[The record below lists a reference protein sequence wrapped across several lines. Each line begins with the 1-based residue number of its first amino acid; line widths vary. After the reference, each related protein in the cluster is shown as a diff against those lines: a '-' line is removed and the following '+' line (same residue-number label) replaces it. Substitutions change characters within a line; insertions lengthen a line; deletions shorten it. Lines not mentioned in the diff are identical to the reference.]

1 MAAPTQTNRNIA
13 IGTPLGKDVLLLK
26 SFSYVEQLGRLYDL
40 DAELLS
46 MQADLDFDKIIG
58 KNVTIRMESD
68 AGNTRYFNGYVARF
82 VQSGSQGSLAQ
93 YHAKIVPWLWF
104 LTRRADCRIFQNKT
118 IPEIIKQVFRDTGF
132 TDFKEKLNGKYQPW
146 EYCVQYRETD
156 FNFVSR
162 LMEQE
167 GIYYSFEH
175 AEGIHKLV
183 LSDAPGSHSPGKGC
197 ETVIFRPEEGGVR
210 DDEYIHDFRMEQE
223 VQPGAYSLSDF
234 NFERPR
240 TSLFA
245 RSQIANSHDQSK
257 HEIFD
262 YPGEYELQSEGT
274 DYSKIRIE
282 ELQTQHLIGR
292 GQTTVRGLCAGN
304 TFKLKDFPRADW
316 NKSYLLTS
324 VSIHGSGDTF
334 EGSGGGESGAF
345 FSCSFTVVDAQ
356 KQYRPARITPKP
368 LIQGPQTAIV
378 VGPKGEEIHTDK
390 YGRIKVQFHWDRYG
404 KADENSSCW
413 VRVSQAAWAGKK
425 WGSMHIPR
433 IGQEVIVECIEG
445 DPDWPIVT
453 GRVYNADCMPPYDLP
468 AEKTKTTIKSNSSKG
483 GQGFNEFRFEDK
495 KGDEQIYLHAEK
507 NYRIKVKNTTREWMG
522 GNRHLIVKTNQYE
535 KVYGDKHGTVQ
546 GDRNGKVVGSDSLIV
561 QADQM
566 TKVSGGHSLTVGGDQ
581 QAKVGG
587 KFASDVGQ
595 EIHLKAG
602 MKVIIEAG
610 VQITLKGAGGFVDIG
625 PGGVT
630 IQGTLVNINSGGS
643 AGSGSGSSP
652 QAPDVPKLPLEP
664 EPIEGGS
671 NTTVSQT
678 PAKVQKTT
686 TSKAV
691 TDPKAAVLIAAAKS
705 GTPFVEPC

>member
-1 MAAPTQTNRNIA
+1 MAAPTQLNRNIA
-13 IGTPLGKDVLLLK
+13 IGTPLGTDVLLLK

-46 MQADLDFDKIIG
+46 LQADIDFDKIIG

-82 VQSGSQGSLAQ
+82 VQSGSQGNLAK

-132 TDFKEKLNGKYQPW
+132 TDFSEKLNGKYKPW

-183 LSDAPGSHSPGKGC
+183 LSDAPGSHSTGKGC
-197 ETVIFRPEEGGVR
+197 ETVIFRPEEGGIR

-240 TSLFA
+240 SSLFA
-245 RSQIANSHDQSK
+245 RSQIVNAHDQSN

-262 YPGEYELQSEGT
+262 FPGEYDQQSEGT

-304 TFKLKDFPRADW
+304 TFKLKDFPREDW

-324 VSIHGSGDTF
+324 ISIHGSGDTF
-334 EGSGGGESGAF
+334 EGSGGGEAGAF
-345 FSCSFTVVDAQ
+345 FSCSFTVIDAQ
-356 KQYRPARITPKP
+356 KQYRSMRITPKP

-378 VGPKGEEIHTDK
+378 VGPEGEEIHTDK

-433 IGQEVIVECIEG
+433 IGQEVIVEFIEG

-468 AEKTKTTIKSNSSKG
+468 AEKTKTTLKSNSSKG
-483 GQGFNEFRFEDK
+483 GQGFNELRFEDK
-495 KGDEQIYLHAEK
+495 KGEEQIYLHAEK
-507 NYRIKVKNTTREWMG
+507 DQEIKVENDRKEEIVG
-522 GNRHLIVKTNQYE
+522 YRHLLVKKDKLERILGERHERVGKSHFE
-535 KVYGDKHGTVQ
+535 KIRE
-546 GDRNGKVVGSDSLIV
+546 DRNLNVDGNDVVLVNS
-561 QADQM
+561 
-566 TKVSGGHSLTVGGDQ
+566 KKSLTVKGDVIEVF
-581 QAKVGG
+581 QANHSEETT
-587 KFASDVGQ
+587 SDYY
-595 EIHLKAG
+595 LKAQNI
-602 MKVIIEAG
+602 VIEAG
-610 VQITLKGAGGFVDIG
+610 TNITIKVGSSSIAIEAGGIG
-625 PGGVT
+625 MKTGGQ
-630 IQGTLVNINSGGS
+630 IKIEAGASISING
-643 AGSGSGSSP
+643 AM
-652 QAPDVPKLPLEP
+652 VK
-664 EPIEGGS
+664 I
-671 NTTVSQT
+671 N
-678 PAKVQKTT
+678 
-686 TSKAV
+686 
-691 TDPKAAVLIAAAKS
+691 
-705 GTPFVEPC
+705 

>member
-1 MAAPTQTNRNIA
+1 MAAPTQLNRNIA

-46 MQADLDFDKIIG
+46 LQADIDFDKIIG

-82 VQSGSQGSLAQ
+82 VQSGSQGNLAQ

-104 LTRRADCRIFQNKT
+104 LTRKADCRIFQNKT

-132 TDFKEKLNGKYQPW
+132 TDFSENLSGRYQPW
-146 EYCVQYRETD
+146 DYCVQYRETD

-175 AEGIHKLV
+175 ADGNHKLV
-183 LSDAPGSHSPGKGC
+183 LSDAPGSHLPGKGC
-197 ETVIFRPEEGGVR
+197 ETVIYRPEESGIR
-210 DDEYIHDFRMEQE
+210 DKEYIHDFRMEQE
-223 VQPGAYSLSDF
+223 VQPGAYALADF
-234 NFERPR
+234 NFERTR
-240 TSLFA
+240 ASLLA
-245 RSQIANSHDQSK
+245 RSQITNAHDQSK
-257 HEIFD
+257 FEIFD
-262 YPGEYELQSEGT
+262 FPGEYEQHSEGM

-316 NKSYLLTS
+316 NKAYLLTS
-324 VSIHGSGDTF
+324 VSIHGYGDTF
-334 EGSGGGESGAF
+334 EGSGGDESGAF

-356 KQYRPARITPKP
+356 TQYRPARITPKP

-433 IGQEVIVECIEG
+433 IDQEVIVEFIEG

-453 GRVYNADCMPPYDLP
+453 GRVYNCLLY
-468 AEKTKTTIKSNSSKG
+468 T
-483 GQGFNEFRFEDK
+483 
-495 KGDEQIYLHAEK
+495 
-507 NYRIKVKNTTREWMG
+507 
-522 GNRHLIVKTNQYE
+522 
-535 KVYGDKHGTVQ
+535 
-546 GDRNGKVVGSDSLIV
+546 
-561 QADQM
+561 
-566 TKVSGGHSLTVGGDQ
+566 
-581 QAKVGG
+581 
-587 KFASDVGQ
+587 
-595 EIHLKAG
+595 
-602 MKVIIEAG
+602 
-610 VQITLKGAGGFVDIG
+610 
-625 PGGVT
+625 
-630 IQGTLVNINSGGS
+630 
-643 AGSGSGSSP
+643 SP
-652 QAPDVPKLPLEP
+652 SPRD
-664 EPIEGGS
+664 
-671 NTTVSQT
+671 
-678 PAKVQKTT
+678 
-686 TSKAV
+686 
-691 TDPKAAVLIAAAKS
+691 
-705 GTPFVEPC
+705 